1 VLQSNVKRS
10 KLIVHRLFVD
20 IAKSA
25 LECRHSTVITTI
37 TSHKPL
43 SSAETHSMKA
53 LPLLLIIL
61 LMAIEVSALADNVQ
75 PITTRSLYSELL
87 SYTHIIL
94 IGVLTLA
101 TSGALA
107 LIYHLYKKAKVLHL
121 KEQAIDEYYAELTEQ
136 SAERNDKIYEINNQ
150 LYQEIAKQ
158 EDTEALLLEAKNY
171 LRGIINSMPSI
182 LIGVDK
188 AGLVTHWN
196 NAAQEKTH
204 ISHDDALGKHF
215 QTIIDEPNIT
225 MRLVTNAIDKR
236 KPKRQEAI
244 QEGHGSH
251 ARFKDITI
259 YPITTID
266 IESAV
271 IRIDDVTN
279 RVQLE
284 NMIIQNE
291 KMSSLG
297 ELAAG
302 VAHEINN
309 PLGTILQSLQ
319 TIQRRLSD
327 DLIANIQVAEKKGI
341 DLEKLVAYLEERQI
355 LAFLSNIKEA
365 GERAATIVTN
375 MLEFSSTHT
384 QKHESIQL
392 IALLN
397 RSIDLAISSSS
408 LQKKR
413 GNINVTINR
422 NFPDTCPSIHGMAA
436 EIQQVILNLINN
448 AYQAYS
454 EDYKKNHTKGSTNKS
469 DNNTE
474 GKLIITV
481 SLNITGSDAIIKI
494 NDNGPG
500 MDEWTKKHIFE
511 PFFTTKETGK
521 GTGLGLSVSY
531 FIITE
536 HHQGFI
542 SVESTAA
549 KGTTF
554 IIRLPIRNRRN

>member
-1 VLQSNVKRS
+1 
-10 KLIVHRLFVD
+10 
-20 IAKSA
+20 
-25 LECRHSTVITTI
+25 
-37 TSHKPL
+37 
-43 SSAETHSMKA
+43 MKA
-53 LPLLLIIL
+53 LLLALPFIL
-61 LMAIEVSALADNVQ
+61 LFVGLDTSALSDNIQ
-75 PITTRSLYSELL
+75 PAAANNLHSGLQHYTS
-87 SYTHIIL
+87 SYVFIIL
-94 IGVLTLA
+94 ISGLALSILGVLIAAYRL
-101 TSGALA
+101 
-107 LIYHLYKKAKVLHL
+107 HKKKKVLQL
-121 KEQAIDEYYAELTEQ
+121 KEQALDEYYAELTEQ
-136 SAERNDKIYEINNQ
+136 SAERNDKIYEMNNQ

-158 EDTEALLLEAKNY
+158 EDTEALLLEAKDY

-182 LIGVDK
+182 LIGIDK
-188 AGLVTHWN
+188 DGLVTHWN
-196 NAAQEKTH
+196 NAAQDKTQ
-204 ISHDDALGKHF
+204 ISYENALGKHF
-215 QTIIDEPNIT
+215 QSIIDEPNIN
-225 MRLVTNAIDKR
+225 MRLITTAIEKR
-236 KPKRQEAI
+236 KPKRKEAI
-244 QEGHGSH
+244 QEGHGSN

-271 IRIDDVTN
+271 IRIDDVTH

-327 DLIANIQVAEKKGI
+327 DLIANIQVAEEKGI
-341 DLEKLVAYLEERQI
+341 DLEKLVSYLEERQI
-355 LAFLSNIKEA
+355 LAFLSNIKDA

-375 MLEFSSTHT
+375 MLEFSGTHT
-384 QKHESIQL
+384 QKHEPIQL
-392 IALLN
+392 VDLLN

-408 LQKKR
+408 LHRKKD
-413 GNINVTINR
+413 NIQITINR
-422 NFPDTCPSIHGMAA
+422 EFVSTCPPVYGMAA
-436 EIQQVILNLINN
+436 EIQQVILNLLNN

-454 EDYKKNHTKGSTNKS
+454 ENYTQKIADETKIKPN
-469 DNNTE
+469 
-474 GKLIITV
+474 GKLVITV
-481 SLNITGSDAIIKI
+481 SLIIEKNDAVIKI
-494 NDNGPG
+494 SDNGPG
-500 MDEWTKKHIFE
+500 MDEWTQKHIFE

-536 HHQGFI
+536 HHRGSI
-542 SVESTAA
+542 TVESRAN

-554 IIRLPIRNRRN
+554 TIRLPIKR